1 MKKIYLL
8 IALVLLPLC
17 LSAQK
22 QEEDASAAYE
32 RPEQSEKKS
41 QKVFT
46 GFSGGMML
54 HIGYMF
60 SDSPEKLFSSTGLG
74 NEDFIKNLPKSGVCL
89 GLGGTLRIHLINH
102 IHLGAEGG
110 VSTMPLMGTGS
121 SVRAGWGGAICDF
134 YTNWGIVRPII
145 GLGIGGGKM
154 KRLYVPKEAED
165 VYVTDNDSTYYNA
178 SYTKAPFFYIDPYVG
193 LEIGLGSHMAL
204 MIRVDYMLP
213 FGRSQSGL
221 TNLTSDIKWS
231 NFMTPTGPRLYVGL
245 MFGKMKKDKEK

>member
-1 MKKIYLL
+1 MKKIYLI

-22 QEEDASAAYE
+22 QEDDASAAYE
-32 RPEQSEKKS
+32 RPEQPEKKS

-54 HIGYMF
+54 HVGYMF

-74 NEDFIKNLPKSGVCL
+74 NEDFVKNLPKSGVCI
-89 GLGGTLRIHLINH
+89 GLGGTLRVHLINH

-121 SVRAGWGGAICDF
+121 SVRAGWAGAICDF
-134 YTNWGIVRPII
+134 YTNWGNVRPVI
-145 GLGIGGGKM
+145 GLGVGGGVM
-154 KRLYVPKEAED
+154 KRLFVPDEAED
-165 VYVTDNDSTYYNA
+165 VPYVPSDSIYYNA
-178 SYTKAPFFYIDPYVG
+178 SYTKTPFFYLDPYVG
-193 LEIGLGSHMAL
+193 LEIGLGSYMAL
-204 MIRVDYMLP
+204 LIRVDYMLP
-213 FGRSQSGL
+213 FGRTSSDL
-221 TNLTSDIKWS
+221 TKVAEDVKWS

-245 MFGKMKKDKEK
+245 MFGKLKKDKEK